1 MSSQTKIIKDIMST
15 YESILEN
22 RNVLEA
28 ADVYDN
34 VDFKDYAVG
43 KSSPSK
49 DTINTTLLQDI
60 QTAAKSAGLKVDI
73 TTAVS
78 GHDKGTRHETGNAV
92 DVAIINGKAVS
103 PSNRTDADKLV
114 NALVSM
120 GYVKNSESGN
130 PKAVLTF
137 GFKGHDNHVHI
148 SNTTSST
155 SQSPKNTNTSSDNLS
170 LSDNSS
176 SSTSSSNTSSSNTS
190 YDDDDQ
196 VGSFV
201 KDIGKSL
208 LNAIG
213 IKEGKTYSSFGKNY
227 TIRHGE
233 VIIPK
238 EDNTKIKS
246 PVSGVITSYSYNSS
260 CKNQLVIEVDNANVY
275 LEYCGLN
282 SVSVRNGDRVNKGDL
297 LGITDSDIRVS
308 LYDSSGNRK
317 HIDVNS
323 EDNNRENKR
332 ENKKEKNKQEKNPKT
347 LGYDGMF
354 TSAYTTVRD
363 EWFKVDKPKKLKENI
378 DRIKGLLK

>member
-1 MSSQTKIIKDIMST
+1 MST
-15 YESILEN
+15 YNSILEN
-22 RNVLEA
+22 KNVLEA
-28 ADVYDN
+28 SDVYDN

-43 KSSPSK
+43 KSSPSR

-103 PSNRTDADKLV
+103 PSNRGDADKLV
-114 NALVSM
+114 AALVSM

-176 SSTSSSNTSSSNTS
+176 SSTSSSNTS
-190 YDDDDQ
+190 YGDDDDQ

-260 CKNQLVIEVDNANVY
+260 CQNQLVIEVDDANVY

-308 LYDSSGNRK
+308 LYDSSGNRQ

-323 EDNNRENKR
+323 EDNNRENK
-332 ENKKEKNKQEKNPKT
+332 QEKDPKT

>member
-15 YESILEN
+15 YNSILEN
-22 RNVLEA
+22 KNVLEA
-28 ADVYDN
+28 SDVYDN

-43 KSSPSK
+43 KSSPSR
-49 DTINTTLLQDI
+49 DIINTALLQDV

-78 GHDKGTRHETGNAV
+78 GHDKGTRHETGDAV

-103 PSNRTDADKLV
+103 PSNRGDADKLV
-114 NALVSM
+114 AALVSM

-155 SQSPKNTNTSSDNLS
+155 SQSPTNTNTSSDNIS
-170 LSDNSS
+170 LSDD
-176 SSTSSSNTSSSNTS
+176 SSSNTS
-190 YDDDDQ
+190 YDDDDDQ

-213 IKEGKTYSSFGKNY
+213 IKEERTYSSFGKNY

-260 CKNQLVIEVDNANVY
+260 CQNQLVIEVDDANVY

-323 EDNNRENKR
+323 EDNKR
-332 ENKKEKNKQEKNPKT
+332 ENKKENKKGKNKQEKNPKT

>member
-1 MSSQTKIIKDIMST
+1 MST

-170 LSDNSS
+170 LSNDSL
-176 SSTSSSNTSSSNTS
+176 SNTSSSNTS
-190 YDDDDQ
+190 YDDDDDQ

-323 EDNNRENKR
+323 EDNER
-332 ENKKEKNKQEKNPKT
+332 ENKKENKIENKINNKDSKT

>member
-1 MSSQTKIIKDIMST
+1 MST
-15 YESILEN
+15 YNSILEN
-22 RNVLEA
+22 KNVLEA
-28 ADVYDN
+28 SDVYDN

-43 KSSPSK
+43 KSSPSR
-49 DTINTTLLQDI
+49 DIINTALLQDV

-78 GHDKGTRHETGNAV
+78 GHDKGTRHETGDAV

-103 PSNRTDADKLV
+103 PSNRGDADKLV
-114 NALVSM
+114 AALVSM

-155 SQSPKNTNTSSDNLS
+155 SQSPTNTNTSSDNIS
-170 LSDNSS
+170 LSDD
-176 SSTSSSNTSSSNTS
+176 SSSNTS
-190 YDDDDQ
+190 YDDDDDQ

-213 IKEGKTYSSFGKNY
+213 IKEERTYSSFGKNY

-260 CKNQLVIEVDNANVY
+260 CQNQLVIEVDDANVY

-323 EDNNRENKR
+323 EDNKR
-332 ENKKEKNKQEKNPKT
+332 ENKKENKKGKNKQEKNPKT

>member
-170 LSDNSS
+170 LSNDSL
-176 SSTSSSNTSSSNTS
+176 SNTSSSNTS
-190 YDDDDQ
+190 YDDDDDQ

-323 EDNNRENKR
+323 EDNER
-332 ENKKEKNKQEKNPKT
+332 ENKKENKKNKDSKT